1 MRFEVSLMI
10 FYLED
15 TLLLVKK
22 EKISSCLDKKNIS
35 FYEKE
40 KKNKITFLIS

>member
-22 EKISSCLDKKNIS
+22 EKISSCLDKKKYKLLWEIG
-35 FYEKE
+35 FE
-40 KKNKITFLIS
+40 